1 MDMNEQTIGPAERAH
16 YLAAIERVATKLAD
30 LARDQRM
37 NEQAPYAQD
46 FLMARHIHL
55 LLEPAIALMPR
66 HLRPSWRA
74 SWTDCGGITACA
86 PSAAPRSS
94 TPMPWRAWTACWLR
108 RRSKPTW
115 AWGISQRPFDRW
127 RNRTRGIDRC

>member
-66 HLRPSWRA
+66 HLQAAFLAGFLDRLRRDHGLC
-74 SWTDCGGITACA
+74 TICG
-86 PSAAPRSS
+86 
-94 TPMPWRAWTACWLR
+94 TPKHWRAWTACWLR

>member
-66 HLRPSWRA
+66 HLQ
-74 SWTDCGGITACA
+74 
-86 PSAAPRSS
+86 AAFLAGFLDR
-94 TPMPWRAWTACWLR
+94 LR
-108 RRSKPTW
+108 RDHGLCTICGTPKQHPD
-115 AWGISQRPFDRW
+115 ALACVDCLLAEKAIEADLGLGDFAAAFRPVAEPDPR
-127 RNRTRGIDRC
+127 D